1 MQINETR
8 IKETRSQELLAL
20 GVFGRGSR
28 LRERIEI
35 LLERGREFSPRVS
48 RMRVAAS
55 VLALAGCVIAGSLAP
70 RLIAFAQ
77 AGPQFEVTS
86 IRPAS
91 EGMFRVPGGPYLFS
105 ISGNRVIEKS
115 VSLADLIA
123 DAYDVKPYQISGQ
136 LTVGEYDIAATTGGA
151 GAASPAQVRLMLQAL
166 LADRFRLKLHR
177 ETKALPVYE
186 LTIGKNGA
194 KIVEVPAD
202 QRPNISMRLFT
213 ALSISRF
220 LDDRPLVD
228 KTGLTGEHYQIK
240 WDETELV
247 EELPQGKPVPSIF
260 RAVQDQL
267 GLKLEAVKL
276 PVEVLVID
284 HAEKPDPN

>member
-1 MQINETR
+1 M
-8 IKETRSQELLAL
+8 
-20 GVFGRGSR
+20 
-28 LRERIEI
+28 
-35 LLERGREFSPRVS
+35 LLERGRVFSPRAS
-48 RMRVAAS
+48 MSRVAVSA
-55 VLALAGCVIAGSLAP
+55 VALLGCVFAGALAP
-70 RLIAFAQ
+70 RFIAFAQ
-77 AGPQFEVTS
+77 ATSQFEVAS

-91 EGMFRVPGGPYLFS
+91 EGMFRVPGGPSLFS
-105 ISGNRVIEKS
+105 ISGNRVVEKS
-115 VSLADLIA
+115 VTLGDLIA

-136 LTVGEYDIAATTGGA
+136 LGADAYDIIATTGGA

-177 ETKALPVYE
+177 EMKALPVYE
-186 LTIGKNGA
+186 LTVGKNGA

-202 QRPNISMRLFT
+202 QRPNVSMGLFT
-213 ALSISRF
+213 ALSIARF

-228 KTGLTGEHYQIK
+228 KTGLTGEHYK
-240 WDETELV
+240 FNWDETELV

-267 GLKLEAVKL
+267 GLKLEAVKA